1 MQSMSFR
8 PIQKPIPVVIDTD
21 FGGDPD
27 DAIALVYALNCPE
40 LDIRAIVTSD
50 EYMKNHRAL
59 LLNQCL
65 RSVARK
71 IPVFSGRDRGNVNL
85 FLLDNLIQDDSDE
98 VPDIFGNRRI
108 ETILIELAKC
118 KGHYVSIG
126 SLSNLRYLYET
137 FPNLWRSI
145 RTTIMGGAINYHR
158 AGTIEHNVGLDVES
172 ARLIFENQ
180 ENMRWI
186 LSDHTFV
193 PELSVSTAH
202 RLYSL
207 FADKKGF
214 FYSTVHANM
223 DRFFHAF
230 YPDSRMHDPLT
241 VSSLF
246 LPTVKFTAREIAF
259 TPRGEFLPAADGR
272 SILVSSSADYHLFW
286 SDIYAKLN

>member
-1 MQSMSFR
+1 MSFR
-8 PIQKPIPVVIDTD
+8 SIQHPIPVVIDTD

-40 LDIRAIVTSD
+40 LDIRAIITSD
-50 EYMKNHRAL
+50 EYRRNRRAL
-59 LLNQCL
+59 LLRQWL
-65 RSVARK
+65 RSANYH
-71 IPVFSGRDRGNVNL
+71 IPVFSGRDLENTNL
-85 FLLDNLIQDDSDE
+85 FLLDDLIQDDCDD

-118 KGHYVSIG
+118 RGHYVSIG
-126 SLSNLRYLYET
+126 GLSNLRYLYET

-158 AGTIEHNVGLDVES
+158 AGAIEHNIGLDVES
-172 ARLIFENQ
+172 AQLIFESQ

-186 LSDHTFV
+186 LSDRTFV
-193 PELSVSTAH
+193 PKLSVSTTH
-202 RLYSL
+202 RLYSF
-207 FADKKGF
+207 FANNKKGF

-259 TPRGEFLPAADGR
+259 TPMGEFLPAAHGR
-272 SILVSSSADYHLFW
+272 STLVSSSADYDLFW
-286 SDIYAKLN
+286 SDVYVKLP